1 LKIFKKKQKKLKNKF
16 SRKISGLILLNIK
29 KFSLFAQ
36 TYSKKIKTQKM
47 RGGQIQKIFSKKIS
61 NLT

>member
-1 LKIFKKKQKKLKNKF
+1 LKIFKKKPKNKF
-16 SRKISGLILLNIK
+16 SRKISRPIFLNVK

>member
-1 LKIFKKKQKKLKNKF
+1 KKKPKNKF
-16 SRKISGLILLNIK
+16 SRKISRPIFLNVK